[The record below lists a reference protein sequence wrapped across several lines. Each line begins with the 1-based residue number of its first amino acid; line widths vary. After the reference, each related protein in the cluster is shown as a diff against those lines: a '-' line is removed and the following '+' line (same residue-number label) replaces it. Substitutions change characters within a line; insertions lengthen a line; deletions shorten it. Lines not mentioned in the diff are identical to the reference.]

1 MAVIRQEIIISEHG
15 LFDNAS
21 YQAVTEDQ
29 VATYTTTP
37 RAMISVTA
45 EIGHDGVTFRFT
57 FPPDMPREEAERLT
71 RQFVEQ
77 HYREASERAFLEHRE
92 RALRER
98 EYMYYGGRP
107 QNIFNDGVRAPSLEA
122 SDRAKRL
129 LMDNLSPDQRRD
141 FQATG
146 EFIVRT
152 KTTAYKI
159 TSTYNF
165 NVIQLNKKG
174 EPFAALCVRPAV
186 DDIPLYDQLLAQK
199 LMLETDE
206 RGFLA
211 AANKEPLAT
220 RALDHMRRAFDYG
233 VFGNPPPSSG
243 S

>member
-1 MAVIRQEIIISEHG
+1 MAVIRQEIIVSRADVE
-15 LFDNAS
+15 LS
-21 YQAVTEDQ
+21 YQAVTGDPPP
-29 VATYTTTP
+29 AAYTTRPATF
-37 RAMISVTA
+37 SVTA
-45 EIGHDGVTFRFT
+45 EVGPDGVTFRFT

-107 QNIFNDGVRAPSLEA
+107 QNIFDHEVLAPSTLA
-122 SDRAKRL
+122 SERAKRL
-129 LMDNLSPDQRRD
+129 LMNNLSPDQRRD

-174 EPFAALCVRPAV
+174 EPLEALCVRPV
-186 DDIPLYDQLLAQK
+186 GDVPLYDQLLAQK
-199 LMLETDE
+199 LMIETDE

-211 AANKEPLAT
+211 AANKEPLAI
-220 RALDHMRRAFDYG
+220 RALDHIRRVFDYG
-233 VFGNPPPSSG
+233 VFGSSG

>member
-1 MAVIRQEIIISEHG
+1 
-15 LFDNAS
+15 
-21 YQAVTEDQ
+21 
-29 VATYTTTP
+29 
-37 RAMISVTA
+37 
-45 EIGHDGVTFRFT
+45 
-57 FPPDMPREEAERLT
+57 MPREEAERLT

-107 QNIFNDGVRAPSLEA
+107 QNIFDHEVLAPSTLA
-122 SDRAKRL
+122 SERAKRL
-129 LMDNLSPDQRRD
+129 LMNNLSPDQRRD

-174 EPFAALCVRPAV
+174 EPLEALCVRPV
-186 DDIPLYDQLLAQK
+186 GDVPLYDQLLAQK
-199 LMLETDE
+199 LMIETDE

-211 AANKEPLAT
+211 AANKEPLAI
-220 RALDHMRRAFDYG
+220 RALDHIRRVFDYG
-233 VFGNPPPSSG
+233 VFGSSG